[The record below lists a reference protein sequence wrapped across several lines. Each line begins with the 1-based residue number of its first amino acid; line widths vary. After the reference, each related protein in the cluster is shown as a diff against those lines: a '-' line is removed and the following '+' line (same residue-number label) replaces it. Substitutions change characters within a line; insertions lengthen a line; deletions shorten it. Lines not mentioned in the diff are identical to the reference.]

1 MLNPL
6 VTGESRHVLHLKIVL
21 KGKISFVRAKL
32 VQLLKK
38 FTFEKF
44 FFFYGDVHF
53 QNYNNKLAFYFF
65 TLVYWCVLGMF
76 WIKLI

>member
-44 FFFYGDVHF
+44 FFSMATFISRIITT
-53 QNYNNKLAFYFF
+53 N
-65 TLVYWCVLGMF
+65 
-76 WIKLI
+76 